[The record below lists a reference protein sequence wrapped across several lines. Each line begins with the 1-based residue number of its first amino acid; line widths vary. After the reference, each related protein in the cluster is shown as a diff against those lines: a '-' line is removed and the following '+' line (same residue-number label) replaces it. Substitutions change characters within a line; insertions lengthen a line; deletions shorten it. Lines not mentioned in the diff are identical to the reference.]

1 MSTSPL
7 LSVHYWPKPAI
18 TLDMLVGSAWLRV

>member
-1 MSTSPL
+1 MSTSPFL
-7 LSVHYWPKPAI
+7 PVQYLPKPAI